1 MDPQG
6 KVHKPF
12 ILPQKNPAFYD
23 SVLDTY
29 SVPELVTGPIEISKR
44 ELGRVV
50 RAASETEL
58 KLPITGATPKVGT
71 SEPWQQQR

>member
-1 MDPQG
+1 VDSQG

-12 ILPQKNPAFYD
+12 ILPQKTPAFYD

-50 RAASETEL
+50 RSASETEL
-58 KLPITGATPKVGT
+58 KLPITGATPKAGA
-71 SEPWQQQR
+71 SEPWQLQR